1 MRELRALDKWDQ
13 RFKID
18 DHLERRES
26 ALANLKQAGPERF
39 EDAASYLAKY
49 ELYDTAF
56 KLYKDDQEKLIV
68 GFFILLEMRLLIEPK
83 RLSMTFTETTCT
95 IAASIQILHFVSLF
109 MSYFWPHTAGF
120 FLLIN
125 VNFNY
130 YFSHPPEKKHTSSR
144 TSLKKHSRRTSVLM
158 PGESCS
164 LWPRRRVCQRSLWM
178 R

>member
-68 GFFILLEMRLLIEPK
+68 GFFILFGMRLLIEPI

-95 IAASIQILHFVSLF
+95 TAASIQILHFVSLF
-109 MSYFWPHTAGF
+109 ISLFLTSHRGLF
-120 FLLIN
+120 FAHQC
-125 VNFNY
+125 NF
-130 YFSHPPEKKHTSSR
+130 
-144 TSLKKHSRRTSVLM
+144 
-158 PGESCS
+158 
-164 LWPRRRVCQRSLWM
+164 
-178 R
+178 